1 MNQAYTDSTV
11 RTEVTVP
18 DEIDGYPVTKIEDF
32 GLFNAESLTK
42 ITIGKNVK
50 EIGTWSMTNN
60 QRLQEF
66 VVDEENQY
74 FTAVDGI
81 LFSKDMKTLIYYP
94 NAKNIEFNKY
104 GEAQNTTQY
113 VIPDGVEV
121 IQSKAFYKCY
131 YLDDIQIP
139 DSVKRVE
146 EKAFHRCSALLS
158 IDLPDNLE
166 FIGKDAF
173 AYCELIESVTI
184 PASIKQIDEYAFLT
198 VTA

>member
-1 MNQAYTDSTV
+1 MKKALKAITAVMLIILTASAFSGCTRSTDEDLDYEIVNNEAVITGYTDSTV

-81 LFSKDMKTLIYYP
+81 LFSKDHRNHLQ
-94 NAKNIEFNKY
+94 
-104 GEAQNTTQY
+104 G
-113 VIPDGVEV
+113 IPG
-121 IQSKAFYKCY
+121 
-131 YLDDIQIP
+131 IP
-139 DSVKRVE
+139 
-146 EKAFHRCSALLS
+146 
-158 IDLPDNLE
+158 LPD
-166 FIGKDAF
+166 
-173 AYCELIESVTI
+173 T
-184 PASIKQIDEYAFLT
+184 Q
-198 VTA
+198 

>member
-81 LFSKDMKTLIYYP
+81 LFQRI
-94 NAKNIEFNKY
+94 
-104 GEAQNTTQY
+104 
-113 VIPDGVEV
+113 
-121 IQSKAFYKCY
+121 
-131 YLDDIQIP
+131 
-139 DSVKRVE
+139 
-146 EKAFHRCSALLS
+146 
-158 IDLPDNLE
+158 
-166 FIGKDAF
+166 
-173 AYCELIESVTI
+173 
-184 PASIKQIDEYAFLT
+184 
-198 VTA
+198 